1 MKNKHSRL
9 SNGARSN
16 QRRAESPAQRGSGR
30 VTLRISRD
38 QRGDHDTNRG
48 RRVVTDCYLGLA
60 GAGSLLLKKGTFGE
74 HQREKSHGLMNASCV
89 PVWGGQGGIQ
99 PTRGAAQAAHCIYPS
114 LQFLPSPWR
123 CIELTLLSPQDKI
136 NFIMQN
142 CHWFQRPAW
151 PE

>member
-1 MKNKHSRL
+1 MKNKHSQL

-16 QRRAESPAQRGSGR
+16 QRQAESPAQRGSGR

-38 QRGDHDTNRG
+38 QRGGHNTNTKQRQA
-48 RRVVTDCYLGLA
+48 RSDRSLP
-60 GAGSLLLKKGTFGE
+60 GAGGLLLKKGTFGE

-136 NFIMQN
+136 NFIMQS